1 MPVGPSTAGR
11 PETKEEKTM
20 TRFKKVLVYVNTDNE
35 KHAALDRAVRLTET
49 TGARLTA
56 VDVVPDLP
64 ELFPELDSPP
74 WVVPSEIAT
83 YKRDEL
89 LRLVA
94 PFRRRGVEAE
104 VDILYGNPAVELIR
118 EVQRNGHDLLLKTAE
133 RGGLTKL
140 FGTTA
145 MRLLRKCPCPVMLV
159 KPGRAKR
166 FARIL
171 AAVDIAPHDREN
183 AAVSKKVLDLALSV
197 AKFEGSELHVLHAWR
212 VLGKAALRRA
222 EVPDGELREYTESM
236 RRIVQASF
244 DEFLAGFDLPQKR
257 GRVHLLEGDAG
268 VVIPDFVKKRRVAL
282 LVMGSVAR
290 TGISGLLIGNTAER
304 VVGNIGCSLLAVKPD
319 DFVSPIQL
327 EENGT
332 VHVD

>member
-1 MPVGPSTAGR
+1 M
-11 PETKEEKTM
+11 K
-20 TRFKKVLVYVNTDNE
+20 RFRKVLVYVNTDNE
-35 KHAALDRAVRLTET
+35 KHAALDRAARLTEA
-49 TGARLTA
+49 TGAQLTV

-64 ELFPELDSPP
+64 DLFPEIDSPP
-74 WVVPSEIAT
+74 WVLPSDIAS

-89 LRLVA
+89 LRRVA
-94 PFRRRGVEAE
+94 PFRRRGVVAK

-133 RGGLTKL
+133 KGGLTNL

-145 MRLLRKCPCPVMLV
+145 MRLLRNCPCPVMIV

-166 FARIL
+166 YARIL

-183 AAVSKKVLDLALSV
+183 KAVSEKVLDLALDV

-212 VLGKAALRRA
+212 VPAKAALRRA
-222 EVPDGELREYTESM
+222 EIPYDDLREYTTSM

-244 DEFLAGFDLPQKR
+244 DEFLARFDLPRKR
-257 GRVHLLEGDAG
+257 GRVHLVEGDAG

-290 TGISGLLIGNTAER
+290 TGISGLVIGNTAER
-304 VVGNIGCSLLAVKPD
+304 VVGKSACSLLTVKPD
-319 DFVSPIQL
+319 GFVSPIQL
-327 EENGT
+327 EENGA

>member
-1 MPVGPSTAGR
+1 M
-11 PETKEEKTM
+11 K
-20 TRFKKVLVYVNTDNE
+20 RFKKVLVYVNTNNE
-35 KHAALDRAVRLTET
+35 KHTALDRAARLTEA

-74 WVVPSEIAT
+74 WVLPSEIAR

-104 VDILYGNPAVELIR
+104 VDILYGDPAVELIR

-133 RGGLTKL
+133 RGGLTQI

-159 KPGRAKR
+159 KPRRAKR
-166 FARIL
+166 HARIL
-171 AAVDIAPHDREN
+171 AAVDITPHDRDN
-183 AAVSKKVLDLALSV
+183 QAVSEKVLDLALAV
-197 AKFEGSELHVLHAWR
+197 AEFEGAELHVLHAWR

-222 EVPDGELREYTESM
+222 EVPYGELREYTATM
-236 RRIVQASF
+236 RSIVQASF
-244 DEFLAGFDLPQKR
+244 DEFLARFDLPQKR
-257 GRVHLLEGDAG
+257 VRVHLVEGDAG

-319 DFVSPIQL
+319 GFVSPIQL
-327 EENGT
+327 EENGAA
-332 VHVD
+332 HAD

>member
-1 MPVGPSTAGR
+1 M
-11 PETKEEKTM
+11 K
-20 TRFKKVLVYVNTDNE
+20 RFKKVLVYVNTDNE
-35 KHAALDRAVRLTET
+35 KHPALDHAARLTEA

-74 WVVPSEIAT
+74 WVLPSEIAR
-83 YKRDEL
+83 YRRDEL
-89 LRLVA
+89 LRLIA
-94 PFRRRGVEAE
+94 PFRRRGVAAE

-118 EVQRNGHDLLLKTAE
+118 EIQRNGHDLMLKTAE
-133 RGGLTKL
+133 RGGLTNV

-145 MRLLRKCPCPVMLV
+145 MRLLRNCPCPVMLV

-166 FARIL
+166 HARIL
-171 AAVDIAPHDREN
+171 AAVDIDPHDPEN
-183 AAVSKKVLDLALSV
+183 EAVSKKVLDLALAA
-197 AKFEGSELHVLHAWR
+197 AKFEDSELHVLHAWR

-222 EVPDGELREYTESM
+222 EVPYGELREYTASM

-244 DEFLAGFDLPQKR
+244 DEFLARFDLPQKR

-268 VVIPDFVKKRRVAL
+268 AVIPSFVKKRRVSL

-304 VVGNIGCSLLAVKPD
+304 VVGNIGCSLIAVKPD
-319 DFVSPIQL
+319 GFVSPIQL
-327 EENGT
+327 EENGA